1 VSTSPQT
8 PKPQTD
14 EVRIRRAPKIPAFM
28 IAGGALGAI
37 ASLILTSLFPVDPAV
52 GFGPLVAYVSLFGI
66 TAGVLI
72 GALIALVA
80 DRVSTRRSRT
90 IVVEREI
97 VPPSDDELS

>member
-1 VSTSPQT
+1 MSTTPQI

-28 IAGGALGAI
+28 IAGGAVGAI

-66 TAGVLI
+66 TAGVLV
-72 GALIALVA
+72 GALIALLA
-80 DRVSTRRSRT
+80 DRASTRRART
-90 IVVEREI
+90 IVAEREI
-97 VPPSDDELS
+97 VPALDDELS